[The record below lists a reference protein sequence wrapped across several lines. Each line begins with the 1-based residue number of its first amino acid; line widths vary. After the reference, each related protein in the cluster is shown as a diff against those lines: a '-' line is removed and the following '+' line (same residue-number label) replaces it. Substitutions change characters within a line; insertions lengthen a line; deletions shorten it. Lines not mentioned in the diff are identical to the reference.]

1 MKGGLHSVFGSRGG
15 WSPPRPTA
23 ASATDCRRGKGVVG
37 AGRAPYGSWASW
49 SREGRRNVAQGKEQ
63 GRLGLGLPAPSGKP
77 SSMIALA

>member
-1 MKGGLHSVFGSRGG
+1 MGV
-15 WSPPRPTA
+15 
-23 ASATDCRRGKGVVG
+23 DCRRGKGVVG

-63 GRLGLGLPAPSGKP
+63 GRLGLGLLAPSVGLLAPSGKP